1 MGAELG
7 QGEELGLDE
16 LGSFFF
22 FLKGFGFCFLGE
34 FLFVFCFPVF
44 CLYSSLTSQPAS
56 LSLSLSLYFFLLT
69 LPTALYLA
77 DSFASQSASTPS
89 SFSEHPSKSPHMS
102 EALMLIL
109 ARARAHSL
117 PAKAA

>member
-56 LSLSLSLYFFLLT
+56 LSLSLSLLFSAHLAHRLVLGRQLRLPVRQHAELL
-69 LPTALYLA
+69 L
-77 DSFASQSASTPS
+77 
-89 SFSEHPSKSPHMS
+89 
-102 EALMLIL
+102 
-109 ARARAHSL
+109 RAPL
-117 PAKAA
+117 